1 MQAKA
6 AQALFNHGVI
16 YVIIHYLSGAVY
28 SIQNAVQRFCVFIAT
43 VFSLR
48 LFASLCPLKAISVT
62 DECVIHRDSM
72 TEYTPPPPPSTHQY
86 LSAEAI
92 NAWRISGFMG
102 SLFYWIIPIGYGI
115 VAIGS
120 SLPGWP
126 VWVLAALFMVFTISE
141 ASWLPWLRWK
151 RWRYRVDQHEI
162 DLQQGIFVVTRTLIP
177 VKRVQHVDTRQ
188 GPIYRSF
195 ELASVTI
202 TTAGDTHEI
211 PALSEPVADELRRTI
226 SEYARVAKEDL

>member
-1 MQAKA
+1 
-6 AQALFNHGVI
+6 
-16 YVIIHYLSGAVY
+16 
-28 SIQNAVQRFCVFIAT
+28 
-43 VFSLR
+43 
-48 LFASLCPLKAISVT
+48 
-62 DECVIHRDSM
+62 M
-72 TEYTPPPPPSTHQY
+72 TEQTPLPPPHNENDSGEPLHRPYPPVHNAGLPSDPLADTIQHSDTYRPQTAYQY
-86 LSAEAI
+86 LSPEAI

-115 VAIGS
+115 VAIGTG
-120 SLPGWP
+120 LPGWP
-126 VWVLAALFMVFTISE
+126 VWVLAALFIILTISE

-151 RWRYRVDQHEI
+151 KWRYRVDEHEI

-211 PALSEPVADELRRTI
+211 PALSESVADEDRK
-226 SEYARVAKEDL
+226 SVV